1 VDLIAVPAL
10 LAARQR
16 LFRNHLASGAA
27 IAILPAEPREIDMSA
42 ETIKRP
48 EEVVGYWCE
57 TLTAKDWW
65 ESTLELDAHV
75 RERFAATH
83 LALSR
88 EVGPEWRASPEA
100 RLAAII
106 VLDQFPRNMYRAS
119 PLAFATDWIARR
131 EAHLALEAG
140 ADALTEYGRRH
151 FFYMPFEHSEA
162 LSDQERS
169 VALFEAHGDEMY
181 LDYAIRHRDVIAQ
194 YGRFPHRNSF
204 LGRVST
210 PEEETYLAQPGAG
223 F

>member
-1 VDLIAVPAL
+1 MDDGNI
-10 LAARQR
+10 R
-16 LFRNHLASGAA
+16 
-27 IAILPAEPREIDMSA
+27 
-42 ETIKRP
+42 RP

-65 ESTLELDAHV
+65 QSTPELDARV

-88 EVGPEWRASPEA
+88 AVTPEWRATPDA

-119 PLAFATDWIARR
+119 PMAFATDWIARR
-131 EAHLALEAG
+131 EARLALEVG
-140 ADALTEYGRRH
+140 ADKLVDYGRRH
-151 FFYMPFEHSEA
+151 FFYMPFEHSEELA
-162 LSDQERS
+162 DQDLSVS
-169 VALFEAHGDEMY
+169 LFEAHGDEMY
-181 LDYAIRHRDVIAQ
+181 LDYAVRHRDVVAE
-194 YGRFPHRNSF
+194 YGRFPHRNAF

-210 PEEETYLAQPGAG
+210 PAEEAYLAEPGAG